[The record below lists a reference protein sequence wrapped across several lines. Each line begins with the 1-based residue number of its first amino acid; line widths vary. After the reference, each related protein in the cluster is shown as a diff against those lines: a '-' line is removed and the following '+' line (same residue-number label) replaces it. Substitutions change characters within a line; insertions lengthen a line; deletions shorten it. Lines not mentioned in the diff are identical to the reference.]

1 MRKDVQKF
9 FDSIHGEDD
18 ALRRAVNE
26 ARESKE
32 PVAEQNAPIVGIKPG
47 DHLLVQVKGVNGQG
61 GPEDQPSP
69 AETGKKK
76 RKKAS
81 SEPKKPGQR
90 LVSFWVDDL
99 TYKRLGYIK
108 VYTGKL
114 FEEMYNIAVERYVE
128 EMEQQILGTSANG

>member
-1 MRKDVQKF
+1 MRKDVQKL
-9 FDSIHGEDD
+9 FDCIHGEDD

-26 ARESKE
+26 ARENKE
-32 PVAEQNAPIVGIKPG
+32 PVVEQNAPMVGIKPG

-61 GPEDQPSP
+61 GADGQP

-76 RKKAS
+76 RKNS
-81 SEPKKPGQR
+81 SESKKPGQR
-90 LVSFWVDDL
+90 LVSFWVDDI

-114 FEEMYNIAVERYVE
+114 FDEMYNIAVERYVE
-128 EMEQQILGTSANG
+128 EMEQKILGASTND